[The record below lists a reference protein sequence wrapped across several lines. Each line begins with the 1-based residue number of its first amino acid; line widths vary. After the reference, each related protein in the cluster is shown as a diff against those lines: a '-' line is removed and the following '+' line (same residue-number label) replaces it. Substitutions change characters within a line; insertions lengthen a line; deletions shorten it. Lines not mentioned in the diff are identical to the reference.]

1 MVNIAAGIGWVLY
14 FGPGGEGIF
23 MENKNAIHV
32 GSEDW
37 QTRPPK
43 LLLGEVL
50 QLRLFYCKL
59 TCFLL
64 ACWDGI
70 CKVFGKE
77 CYIQVED
84 LHMRSLIT

>member
-1 MVNIAAGIGWVLY
+1 MVNIAAGIGWIPY

-43 LLLGEVL
+43 SCS
-50 QLRLFYCKL
+50 Y
-59 TCFLL
+59 
-64 ACWDGI
+64 
-70 CKVFGKE
+70 
-77 CYIQVED
+77 
-84 LHMRSLIT
+84 S